1 MLPMTAEASGTT
13 SSDAPSALAGASAAS
28 PMPASRSRRDVLRL
42 ALLLLAVLVA
52 SIVAYL
58 LLAAPGRW
66 FPRVPDRTWGAS
78 ELTLVRGTGRAV
90 GDELVITATD
100 ANGIALVN
108 VTTDVASVDYPG
120 IEWRVSGLAED
131 ADARLLWRSDFQPD
145 RLNNVPLRVEAG
157 RAVPT
162 VVAGNPAWIGHI
174 TGLALAIHGTLAQPV
189 VIRGVTAKPMG
200 VIGIARD
207 RLHDWFAFER
217 WNGAS
222 INTIAGG
229 EDYQP
234 LPLPILLALVVGLSS
249 IAVVAVRH
257 FRPAAFTLPLP
268 AILTAFFLAGWLL
281 LDMRW
286 GFNLI
291 RQERDT
297 ATRYAGKDAH
307 DKRLAN
313 EDGQLFAFIEE
324 SLAVMP
330 RTPVRVFVAS
340 DADYFRGRAAYH
352 LYPHRV
358 YFNPRSRELPP
369 ASDLHAGDWLLVYRQ
384 HGIQFDRG
392 QGRLRWDGNQ
402 IAAAELKLVE
412 PGGALFL
419 IR

>member
-174 TGLALAIHGTLAQPV
+174 TGLALAIHGTLVQPV

-207 RLHDWFAFER
+207 RLHDWFTFER

>member
-207 RLHDWFAFER
+207 RLHDWFTFER

>member
-200 VIGIARD
+200 VTGIARD
-207 RLHDWFAFER
+207 RLHDWLAFER